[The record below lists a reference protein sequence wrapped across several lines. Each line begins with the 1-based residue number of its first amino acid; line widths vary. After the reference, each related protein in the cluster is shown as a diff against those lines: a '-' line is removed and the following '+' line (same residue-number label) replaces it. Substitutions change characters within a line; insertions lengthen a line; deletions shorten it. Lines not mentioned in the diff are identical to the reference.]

1 MSPHKRF
8 PLILYRE
15 LLHPLLLPIFTIA
28 LILILFWIVALT
40 GWLPVHMGISV
51 PAQSPLLG
59 LAAGIA
65 GVLWLI
71 FLILPRLAY
80 VQCQPDYLL
89 LRIGLLKLIVSY
101 TRLRTSR
108 SVQHGQI
115 HSPKS
120 QPSSRRALAVRMALR
135 QSVAIELTSFP
146 AAFFLLR
153 TLTHPFLFLG
163 EQPGFLFAV
172 EDWMTLGREVEER
185 HSELLAKK
193 RDAGKQPRLGALS

>member
-1 MSPHKRF
+1 MSVQKRF
-8 PLILYRE
+8 PLILFRE
-15 LLHPLLLPIFTIA
+15 LMRPLLLPIFA
-28 LILILFWIVALT
+28 LAVILILFWIVALT
-40 GWLPVHMGISV
+40 GWLPAHMGISV

-65 GVLWLI
+65 ALLWLI
-71 FLILPRLAY
+71 ILILPRMAY
-80 VQCQPDYLL
+80 VQCKPDFLL
-89 LRIGLLKLIVSY
+89 LQVGLLHLIVSY
-101 TRLRTSR
+101 SRLRTSR

-115 HSPKS
+115 HSPKT
-120 QPSSRRALAVRMALR
+120 QPRSRRALAVRMALK
-135 QSVAIELTSFP
+135 QSVAIELMSLP

-185 HSELLAKK
+185 HSEILAKK